1 MLTGWSDMYRIITGS
16 AYNGC
21 IPITVYWVQV
31 RKKTF
36 FGYKWENIKGF
47 DRRSRAE
54 ELLNLLR
61 GTE

>member
-1 MLTGWSDMYRIITGS
+1 MYRIMPDT
-16 AYNGC
+16 AYDGC
-21 IPITVYWVQV
+21 IPITVYWVQK
-31 RKKTF
+31 RKQTF

-61 GTE
+61 GTK

>member
-1 MLTGWSDMYRIITGS
+1 MYRIMPGS

-31 RKKTF
+31 RKNTF

-54 ELLNLLR
+54 ELLNLLQ
-61 GTE
+61 GKK